1 MVFPVVVDRCESWTI
16 KKAELWRTEAFELW
30 CWRRFL
36 RVCWTSR
43 RSNQSILKGINPEYS
58 LEGLMLKQKLQYF
71 GCLRSRA
78 NSLEKSW
85 LGKTEGRRRK
95 GQQRMR
101 WLDGTTDSMDMSLSK
116 LREIVKDREAWHATV
131 HGIAE
136 SDMTEQLNT
145 TTSHICSSG
154 PWEAGTFAPYPLPSI
169 EEESAPFSLPCWLR
183 PIQLQLLIHTIFMSH
198 FLTEGPEALHWIHL
212 KGLQSTLLFIS
223 KGTFPLPLFN
233 STPP

>member
-1 MVFPVVVDRCESWTI
+1 M
-16 KKAELWRTEAFELW
+16 
-30 CWRRFL
+30 
-36 RVCWTSR
+36 
-43 RSNQSILKGINPEYS
+43 
-58 LEGLMLKQKLQYF
+58 
-71 GCLRSRA
+71 
-78 NSLEKSW
+78 
-85 LGKTEGRRRK
+85 GKIEGRRRR
-95 GQQRMR
+95 GWQRMR
-101 WLDGTTDSMDMSLSK
+101 WLDGITNSMDVSVSK
-116 LREIVKDREAWHATV
+116 LREIVKDRDAWRAAV